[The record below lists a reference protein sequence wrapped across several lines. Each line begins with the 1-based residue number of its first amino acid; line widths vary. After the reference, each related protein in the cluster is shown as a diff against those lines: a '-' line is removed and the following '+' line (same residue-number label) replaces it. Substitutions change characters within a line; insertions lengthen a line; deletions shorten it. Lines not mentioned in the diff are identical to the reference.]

1 MKKQSLLIFFL
12 LFGAL
17 LTTAF
22 GQSKS
27 DKTDRKKLKSRV
39 APTLQL
45 ENGVIIAKA
54 DGVKR
59 PAGQN
64 VCAGDR
70 IAFTARVAGMTG
82 AESLPIKW
90 TLSAGQGAVDS
101 LGRFVLDTTGL
112 PPGTHTIT
120 AEVTV
125 PYEECEGNCTA
136 YDSKAFAVVPCY
148 SCFTTPSLTLSSATQ
163 FINPGEVV
171 SICSTQ
177 VSGGFGYGTLIPGW
191 RTTAGKITG
200 DASCAK
206 LDTTGIPHGSSVQVS
221 LKLTGADIP
230 ECEANGTITFQ
241 VAEEIVAS
249 AVEMAPC
256 DTFKKDS
263 ARVDNVC
270 KANLVDVARK
280 LAADPSARLVIDS
293 YYRKGEKQTM
303 AYERGKNVR
312 DRLADGSIGVSVDAN
327 RLIVRP
333 SGQSEDGT
341 QVRMSLLPTGAKMP
355 PGAQSVDVGAVAK
368 EGQRAPAKPAKTT
381 KRR

>member
-1 MKKQSLLIFFL
+1 MKKPMLLVFL
-12 LFGAL
+12 LGAV

-22 GQSKS
+22 GQN
-27 DKTDRKKLKSRV
+27 KTDQAERKKLKPRV

-45 ENGVIIAKA
+45 ESGVVIAKS

-64 VCAGDR
+64 ACAGDK
-70 IAFTARVAGMTG
+70 IAFTPRVSGMTG
-82 AESLPIKW
+82 AASLPIKW

-101 LGRFVLDTTGL
+101 LGRFVIDTTGL

-148 SCFTTPSLTLSSATQ
+148 SCFTTPSLSLSSPTQ

-177 VSGGFGYGTLIPGW
+177 VSGGLGYGALVPTW
-191 RTTAGKITG
+191 TTTAGKITG

-206 LDTTGIPHGSSVQVS
+206 LDTTGIPHGSSVKVS
-221 LKLTGADIP
+221 LKLTGSDIP

-249 AVEMAPC
+249 AVELAPC

-263 ARVDNVC
+263 SRVDNVC

-312 DRLADGSIGVSVDAN
+312 DRLADGSIGITADAN

-333 SGQSEDGT
+333 SGLSEDGT

-355 PGAQSVDVGAVAK
+355 PGAQAVDVGAVAK
-368 EGQRAPAKPAKTT
+368 EG
-381 KRR
+381 RRTPPRRR

>member
-1 MKKQSLLIFFL
+1 MKKPILLVL
-12 LFGAL
+12 LLSAVL
-17 LTTAF
+17 MTAF
-22 GQSKS
+22 GQNKAGQNE
-27 DKTDRKKLKSRV
+27 RKKLKARV

-45 ENGVIIAKA
+45 ENGVIISKA
-54 DGVKR
+54 DGFKR

-70 IAFTARVAGMTG
+70 IAFKARVSGMTG

-177 VSGGFGYGTLIPGW
+177 VSGGSGYGTLIPTW
-191 RTTAGKITG
+191 TTTAGKITG

-206 LDTTGIPHGSSVQVS
+206 LDTTGIPHGGTVQVS
-221 LKLTGADIP
+221 LKLTGSDIP

-241 VAEEIVAS
+241 VAEEIVAT
-249 AVEMAPC
+249 AVELAPC

-280 LAADPSARLVIDS
+280 LAADPNARLVIDS

-312 DRLADGSIGVSVDAN
+312 DRLADGSIGVTVDAN

-333 SGQSEDGT
+333 SGLSEDDT
-341 QVRMSLLPTGAKMP
+341 QVRLSLIPVGAKIP
-355 PGAQSVDVGAVAK
+355 PGAQAVDVGAVTK
-368 EGQRAPAKPAKTT
+368 EGQRAPA
-381 KRR
+381 RRR